1 MPAMMQV
8 DVVNG
13 RQTWSLWNMTTAG
26 ENFCEKWNKDP
37 RRAAAFFSWH
47 AEVLCDLEVLAAAE
61 GLDQVRRR
69 LGSIFGG
76 APATKAM
83 DALTERINRVTTC
96 RSAVPPV

>member
-1 MPAMMQV
+1 MLAMMHV
-8 DVVNG
+8 DVMNG

-37 RRAAAFFSWH
+37 RRGAAFLSWH
-47 AEVLCDLEVLAAAE
+47 AEALRDLEALAAAE

-76 APATKAM
+76 AR
-83 DALTERINRVTTC
+83 D
-96 RSAVPPV
+96 

>member
-1 MPAMMQV
+1 MPATIQV

-13 RQTWSLWNMTTAG
+13 RQTWSLWNMTPAG

-47 AEVLCDLEVLAAAE
+47 AEALRDLEALAAAE
-61 GLDQVRRR
+61 GLDQVRRQ
-69 LGSIFGG
+69 LGSIFGA

-83 DALTERINRVTTC
+83 DSLFGQSILRSPRREALRRW
-96 RSAVPPV
+96 